1 MTRIKKLYPSYY
13 STLFMFYNVEEKR
26 SIISL
31 FSTIFANTTL
41 FFLVP
46 SQNLIFTSMHG
57 LITALNIFILAKLLG
72 VNSREYNKRVVKES
86 YGIII
91 PEYTKAFQ
99 LKLLRIIFIKKL
111 ATTYSNYDD
120 LLADY
125 EEDYHPNNPNIRKK
139 FISFLLLLFGFF
151 AFIGTFLLD
160 KAALKLKITYLVS
173 VAVFVLI
180 PIIFLYLQFS
190 PIIKEIIK
198 DRFKKNILII
208 SIIKEIKMTVNQ
220 FPAKYVAMNDLKTLI
235 LNSDIIDESF
245 LLFFKHPIKDSRI
258 FNF

>member
-1 MTRIKKLYPSYY
+1 MKQIKKLYPTYY
-13 STLFMFYNVEEKR
+13 STLIIFYDVKEKR
-26 SIISL
+26 SVIFL
-31 FSTIFANTTL
+31 FSTIFANTIL
-41 FFLVP
+41 FFLVL
-46 SQNLIFTSMHG
+46 SQNLIITSMHG
-57 LITALNIFILAKLLG
+57 LITALNIFILAKLLRA
-72 VNSREYNKRVVKES
+72 NSCEYNKRVVKES

-99 LKLLRIIFIKKL
+99 LKLLRIVFIKNIV
-111 ATTYSNYDD
+111 TTYSNYDD

-173 VAVFVLI
+173 VAVFVFI

-198 DRFKKNILII
+198 GRFKKHTLII
-208 SIIKEIKMTVNQ
+208 NIIMEIKMTVNQ

-235 LNSDIIDESF
+235 LNSNIIDESF
-245 LLFFKHPIKDSRI
+245 LLFFKSPIKDSRS